1 MTYQNKT
8 AAQLTSKVLLA
19 SRPHC
24 PDVSL
29 LAFLSDLGELDNN
42 KRQQVLETAR
52 IAYNEHTQRTP
63 DTSDWDYGA
72 YRD

>member
-1 MTYQNKT
+1 MIEINN
-8 AAQLTSKVLLA
+8 LTTKVLMA

-29 LAFLSDLGELDNN
+29 LAFLSELGRLDDNG
-42 KRQQVLETAR
+42 REQVLETAR
-52 IAYNEHTQRTP
+52 IAHDDYNEREEAQ
-63 DTSDWDYGA
+63 WDYGA

>member
-1 MTYQNKT
+1 MIEINN
-8 AAQLTSKVLLA
+8 LTTKILMA

-29 LAFLSDLGELDNN
+29 LAFLSELGRLDDNG
-42 KRQQVLETAR
+42 REQVLETAR
-52 IAYNEHTQRTP
+52 IAYQDYNQREEAQ
-63 DTSDWDYGA
+63 WDYGA

>member
-1 MTYQNKT
+1 MIEINN
-8 AAQLTSKVLLA
+8 LTTKVIMA

-29 LAFLSDLGELDNN
+29 LAFLSELGRLDDNG
-42 KRQQVLETAR
+42 REQVLETAR
-52 IAYNEHTQRTP
+52 IAYQDYNQREEAQ
-63 DTSDWDYGA
+63 WDYGA

>member
-1 MTYQNKT
+1 MIEINN
-8 AAQLTSKVLLA
+8 LTTKVIMA

-29 LAFLSDLGELDNN
+29 LAFLSELGRLDDNG
-42 KRQQVLETAR
+42 REQVLETAR
-52 IAYNEHTQRTP
+52 IAYEDYNQREEAQ
-63 DTSDWDYGA
+63 WDYGA

>member
-1 MTYQNKT
+1 MIEINN
-8 AAQLTSKVLLA
+8 LTTKVLMA

-29 LAFLSDLGELDNN
+29 LAFLSELGRLDDNG
-42 KRQQVLETAR
+42 REQVLETAR
-52 IAYNEHTQRTP
+52 IAYDDYNEREEAQ
-63 DTSDWDYGA
+63 WDYGA

>member
-1 MTYQNKT
+1 MIEIQN
-8 AAQLTSKVLLA
+8 LTTKILMA

-29 LAFLSDLGELDNN
+29 LAFLSELGELDD
-42 KRQQVLETAR
+42 KGREQVLETAR
-52 IAYNEHTQRTP
+52 IAYDNHIETQCP
-63 DTSDWDYGA
+63 AAWDYGC

>member
-1 MTYQNKT
+1 MIQIQN
-8 AAQLTSKVLLA
+8 LTTKILMA

-29 LAFLSDLGELDNN
+29 LAFLSELGELDD
-42 KRQQVLETAR
+42 KGREQVLETAR
-52 IAYNEHTQRTP
+52 VAYDNHVERQCP
-63 DTSDWDYGA
+63 SAWDYGC

>member
-1 MTYQNKT
+1 MIEINN
-8 AAQLTSKVLLA
+8 LTTKVLMA

-29 LAFLSDLGELDNN
+29 LAFLSELGRLDD
-42 KRQQVLETAR
+42 KGREQVLETAR
-52 IAYNEHTQRTP
+52 IAYDDYVETQSP
-63 DTSDWDYGA
+63 SAWDYGC

>member
-1 MTYQNKT
+1 MIEISN
-8 AAQLTSKVLLA
+8 LTTKVLMA

-29 LAFLSDLGELDNN
+29 LAFLSELGRLDDDG
-42 KRQQVLETAR
+42 REQVLQTAR
-52 IAYNEHTQRTP
+52 IAYDDYNQRAEP
-63 DTSDWDYGA
+63 KWDYGS

>member
-1 MTYQNKT
+1 MTEINN
-8 AAQLTSKVLLA
+8 LTTKVLMA

-29 LAFLSDLGELDNN
+29 LAFLSELGRLDDIQ
-42 KRQQVLETAR
+42 REQVLETAR
-52 IAYNEHTQRTP
+52 IAYEDYDKRNNFE
-63 DTSDWDYGA
+63 WDHGC

>member
-1 MTYQNKT
+1 MKEIQS
-8 AAQLTSKVLLA
+8 LTTKILMA

-29 LAFLSDLGELDNN
+29 LAFLSELGELDD
-42 KRQQVLETAR
+42 KGREQVLETAR
-52 IAYNEHTQRTP
+52 IAYDNHIETQCP
-63 DTSDWDYGA
+63 SAWDYGC

>member
-1 MTYQNKT
+1 MPEINN
-8 AAQLTSKVLLA
+8 LTTKVLMA

-29 LAFLSDLGELDNN
+29 LAFLSDLGRLDESG
-42 KRQQVLETAR
+42 REQVLQTAR
-52 IAYNEHTQRTP
+52 VAYDDYNQRN
-63 DTSDWDYGA
+63 SFEWDHGC